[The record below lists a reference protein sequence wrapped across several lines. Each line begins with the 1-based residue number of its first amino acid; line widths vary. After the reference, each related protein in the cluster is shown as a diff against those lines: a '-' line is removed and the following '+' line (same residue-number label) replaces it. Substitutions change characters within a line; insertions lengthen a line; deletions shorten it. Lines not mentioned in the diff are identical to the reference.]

1 MEAGFRFFPRSNA
14 PSTPLGL
21 RPQGFTGGTSMSIT
35 TARQLV
41 RQAEEARRAARE
53 LAFSLQNL
61 RKQQLIG

>member
-1 MEAGFRFFPRSNA
+1 
-14 PSTPLGL
+14 
-21 RPQGFTGGTSMSIT
+21 MSIT